1 MVLTTLAAPHL
12 QAQNYLKEGLAII
25 TTGIGNIDSFPAI
38 DVYTDTIWRT
48 DEKIWFKDSLI
59 IIEQKRFQ
67 NTFTN
72 GEKELSEV
80 VFCKYIFMDLKTL
93 NSQNYGTFS
102 DTATPSSNYKY
113 KNIYIW
119 NFFNEKNNSA
129 QKLNPPF
136 KILPD
141 TVINN
146 KVIKRVREDIDS
158 PPSVKY
164 SIYYADCTIKP
175 NIFQLNPAI
184 DDLLGGCKPYLN
196 EWYYKDDRNKSIIM
210 YRIEK
215 EKLSLEEKRV
225 FAAWE
230 KNALTIKLPLL
241 EGESAKKEFIT
252 CDDDKYLQKFKQD
265 EE

>member
-1 MVLTTLAAPHL
+1 MVLTTLAISHL
-12 QAQNYLKEGLAII
+12 QAQNSLKEGLAII
-25 TTGIGNIDSFPAI
+25 TSGIGNIDSFPAT

-67 NTFTN
+67 NTFTD
-72 GEKELSEV
+72 EEVRLSDV
-80 VFCKYIFMDLKTL
+80 VFCKYVFIDLKTL

-102 DTATPSSNYKY
+102 DTATPYSNYKY

-119 NFFNEKNNSA
+119 NFFKEKNNSA
-129 QKLNPPF
+129 KKLNSPF

-146 KVIKRVREDIDS
+146 KVIKRVREYIDS
-158 PPSVKY
+158 LPFLKY
-164 SIYYADCTIKP
+164 SIYYADCNIKP
-175 NIFQLNPAI
+175 NIFQFNPYI
-184 DDLLGGCKPYLN
+184 DDLLGGCKTYLN
-196 EWYYKDDRNKSIIM
+196 EWYYKDDRNKSITM

-215 EKLSLEEKRV
+215 EKLSPEEKRV
-225 FAAWE
+225 FSAWE

-241 EGESAKKEFIT
+241 EGESALKEFFI
-252 CDDDKYLQKFKQD
+252 CDDEKHLQRSK
-265 EE
+265 